1 MVCILDDRLR
11 PRMTAA
17 GIKSWQELSD
27 RSQIGLKRLRRL
39 RRGEWQQFRV
49 ADLQRLAELL
59 GLSMSGLWQILE
71 AEPAVE
77 PVDPSIAVQL
87 AAFQQLESF
96 LTYWPAAAYQVAR
109 DPSFAAAK
117 LLPLVKPIDRL
128 LASWGMEAIGQ
139 VGEQVVFDPQLHQ
152 AMEGNGTVGIFVR
165 VRYPGYRQGSRLLSR
180 AKVALE

>member
-59 GLSMSGLWQILE
+59 GLSMSGLWQLLE
-71 AEPAVE
+71 AE

-96 LTYWPAAAYQVAR
+96 LTYWPAAAYQVTR
-109 DPSFAAAK
+109 DPSFAATK

-152 AMEGNGTVGIFVR
+152 VMEGNGTVGISVR